1 MVIWHMYVVQLVVI
15 LLQSPSPIQYDG
27 TWCPIPNDNLFLYSN
42 YLFVQSSQTLCW
54 NILFNSMHLCSSPL
68 THLQLHTRANLP
80 TFIQIANGIPWLS
93 RYASTQAIH
102 IYSGT
107 GANQLIT
114 TQVTSLHSSP
124 KMNQFQWWLMIWKR
138 TNIKPSHVPSKQL
151 WLKKQH

>member
-1 MVIWHMYVVQLVVI
+1 
-15 LLQSPSPIQYDG
+15 
-27 TWCPIPNDNLFLYSN
+27 
-42 YLFVQSSQTLCW
+42 
-54 NILFNSMHLCSSPL
+54 MHLCSSPL

-102 IYSGT
+102 IYSES

-124 KMNQFQWWLMIWKR
+124 KMNQFE
-138 TNIKPSHVPSKQL
+138 
-151 WLKKQH
+151 